1 MPERRSDQG
10 IPTVSA
16 DMMARPRAD
25 EIPTVNAAMLARE
38 VKGDGRSNFERGM
51 RLAPPMTLGL
61 IVVCTAAFA
70 WEIGVGA
77 LSDTQAIIAAG
88 ALARA
93 QVLAGEVW
101 RLGSAMFLHGG
112 FDHLFGN
119 ATALYILGM
128 ACEHGFGTPR
138 TAVLYLLSGLGGG
151 VASLLMGPGPSV
163 GASGAIFGL
172 MGAMIVFFR
181 LHGRRFTLRD
191 NRVGAVL
198 LVWAVF
204 SVVIAW
210 FTPFIDNAAH
220 VGGFVTGALTAML
233 LRPRTF
239 LKRLPSQG

>member
-1 MPERRSDQG
+1 MSDRRSDHG

-16 DMMARPRAD
+16 DMIERPRAD
-25 EIPTVNAAMLARE
+25 EIPIVRAAMLAPE
-38 VKGDGRSNFERGM
+38 GKGYGRSNFERGM

-61 IVVCTAAFA
+61 IVVCAAVFA
-70 WEIGVGA
+70 WEVGVGA
-77 LSDTQAIIAAG
+77 LADPRTIVAAG

-151 VASLLMGPGPSV
+151 VASLITGPGPSV

-198 LVWAVF
+198 LVWAIF
-204 SVVIAW
+204 SVV
-210 FTPFIDNAAH
+210 T
-220 VGGFVTGALTAML
+220 AL
-233 LRPRTF
+233 
-239 LKRLPSQG
+239 